1 SARDFHMAEGE
12 PLFPRRDIKEFKKVI
27 QSPSLEPNNPTK
39 DPSQEKPENLLI
51 IDYDQF
57 RTVQMKVGL
66 VLEAKK
72 VEKSRKLMRL
82 SVELGEPKPRQI
94 IAGIAQYYEAE
105 ALVGK
110 RIIVVTNL
118 EPAKLM
124 GMESFGMLLAA
135 KDGVNLRLL
144 TVDGEIQP
152 GAAIS

>member
-1 SARDFHMAEGE
+1 
-12 PLFPRRDIKEFKKVI
+12 
-27 QSPSLEPNNPTK
+27 LEPNNPTK

>member
-1 SARDFHMAEGE
+1 
-12 PLFPRRDIKEFKKVI
+12 
-27 QSPSLEPNNPTK
+27 
-39 DPSQEKPENLLI
+39 
-51 IDYDQF
+51 
-57 RTVQMKVGL
+57 MKVGL

>member
-1 SARDFHMAEGE
+1 
-12 PLFPRRDIKEFKKVI
+12 
-27 QSPSLEPNNPTK
+27 
-39 DPSQEKPENLLI
+39 
-51 IDYDQF
+51 
-57 RTVQMKVGL
+57 MKVGL
-66 VLEAKK
+66 VLEARKI
-72 VEKSRKLMRL
+72 EKSRKLMRL
-82 SVELGEPKPRQI
+82 SVDLGEPQPRQI
-94 IAGIAQYYEAE
+94 IAGIAQFYEAE

-110 RIIVVTNL
+110 RIVVIANL

>member
-1 SARDFHMAEGE
+1 PEKPAPA
-12 PLFPRRDIKEFKKVI
+12 VI
-27 QSPSLEPNNPTK
+27 E
-39 DPSQEKPENLLI
+39 EKPENVLI
-51 IDYDQF
+51 INYDQF
-57 RTVQMKVGL
+57 KMVQMKVGL
-66 VLEAKK
+66 VLEARKI
-72 VEKSRKLMRL
+72 EKSRKLMRL
-82 SVELGEPKPRQI
+82 SVDLGEPQPRQI
-94 IAGIAQYYEAE
+94 IAGIAQFYEAE

-110 RIIVVTNL
+110 RIVVIANL